1 MNCYKLP
8 LDVER
13 TVADLCLGYRRRENL
28 LLRGEL
34 LPATAAEFIRI
45 NAAIDGALED
55 ECEVAIRQTILE
67 DLAERRGHR
76 RSPLAIISVNTYK
89 ERKKRTKYNIA
100 RRLSLI

>member
-13 TVADLCLGYRRRENL
+13 TVCDLCLGYARRENL

-34 LPATAAEFIRI
+34 LPSTAAEFMRL
-45 NAAIDGALED
+45 NTAIDEALAE
-55 ECEVAIRQTILE
+55 ECEVAIRKTMLA
-67 DLAERRGHR
+67 DLGQRRGHA
-76 RSPLAIISVNTYK
+76 RSPLGIISTNTYK